1 MTYRNSMQIM
11 SAVLENVDYAG
22 TEGLGITQ
30 IIRKS
35 NLSHSRLQK
44 LIENL
49 TGSGLINKIEYDKKK
64 ELDDLIRIKT
74 NQQLN
79 QYSNIYFRKV
89 KKDTNINEY

>member
-35 NLSHSRLQK
+35 NLSHIRLQK

-49 TGSGLINKIEYDKKK
+49 TGSGLINKIE
-64 ELDDLIRIKT
+64 
-74 NQQLN
+74 
-79 QYSNIYFRKV
+79 F
-89 KKDTNINEY
+89 

>member
-49 TGSGLINKIEYDKKK
+49 TGSGLINKIEYDKKSTFIITEK
-64 ELDDLIRIKT
+64 GRVFLEE
-74 NQQLN
+74 
-79 QYSNIYFRKV
+79 Y
-89 KKDTNINEY
+89 KKFS

>member
-11 SAVLENVDYAG
+11 SAVLENGDYAG

-49 TGSGLINKIEYDKKK
+49 TGSGLINKIEYDKKSTFIITEK
-64 ELDDLIRIKT
+64 GRVFLEE
-74 NQQLN
+74 
-79 QYSNIYFRKV
+79 Y
-89 KKDTNINEY
+89 KKFS